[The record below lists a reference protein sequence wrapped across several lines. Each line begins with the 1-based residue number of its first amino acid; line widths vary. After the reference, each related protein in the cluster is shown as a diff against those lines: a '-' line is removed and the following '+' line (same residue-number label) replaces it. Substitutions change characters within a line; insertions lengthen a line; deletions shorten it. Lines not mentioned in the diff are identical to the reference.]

1 MRRRRTGQASSLDLF
16 LDTICNTFG
25 GIMFLAILLS
35 VLVQMRSKEPKPEEP
50 SKVPM
55 TAAEAREI
63 SNQLATLTSTYDRL
77 SELLVELRKKQ
88 PLPED
93 QAIQQIEKKNEQAQ
107 EVLDET
113 TRQQVETAKQLA
125 EQIETNAEIVKSM
138 EEFREQ
144 LIAERAALEKDSLAL
159 DEALSD
165 QMEILKLPKIAT
177 SFKSKVF
184 FLIRYHKVYPLAKSP
199 GPISDNS
206 DLNDADV
213 TIKHL
218 SAEAFTAAPKVS
230 RGWSTAN
237 AELDTYIQACS
248 PSVHVF
254 TVIVWPD
261 SHAEFAAMK
270 EKMIQFGFQY
280 DLQPHPDQPS
290 VPFGRGS
297 GASRVQ

>member
-35 VLVQMRSKEPKPEEP
+35 VLVQMRSKEPKPVEP

-55 TAAEAREI
+55 TASEAREI
-63 SNQLATLTSTYDRL
+63 SSQLATLTSTHNRL

-88 PLPED
+88 PLPAD
-93 QAIQQIEKKNEQAQ
+93 QTIEELVKKSGRAQ
-107 EVLDET
+107 EVLDDA
-113 TRQQVETAKQLA
+113 TRQQAETSKQLA
-125 EQIETNAEIVKSM
+125 QQIQTNAEIVKSM
-138 EEFREQ
+138 EEFRAQ
-144 LIAERAALEKDSLAL
+144 LFAERAALEKDSLAL
-159 DEALSD
+159 DDALSD
-165 QMEILKLPKIAT
+165 QMEVLKLPKIAT

-184 FLIRYHKVYPLAKSP
+184 FLVRYHKIYPLAKSP

-218 SAEAFTAAPKVS
+218 SSEAFTAAPKPA
-230 RGWSTAN
+230 RGWAPTRS
-237 AELDTYIQACS
+237 ELDSYMQACS
-248 PSVHVF
+248 PTTDVF

-270 EKMIQFGFQY
+270 EKMIQLGFQY

>member
-35 VLVQMRSKEPKPEEP
+35 VLVQIRSKEPKPVEP

-55 TAAEAREI
+55 TAAEAREV
-63 SNQLATLTSTYDRL
+63 SNQLATLTTAYDRL
-77 SELLVELRKKQ
+77 TDLLVELRKKQ

-93 QAIQQIEKKNEQAQ
+93 QTIQQLGKESEQAQ
-107 EVLDET
+107 KVLDEAT
-113 TRQQVETAKQLA
+113 QQQVETAKQLA
-125 EQIETNAEIVKSM
+125 QQIQTNAEILQSM
-138 EEFREQ
+138 EECREQ
-144 LIAERAALEKDSLAL
+144 LIAERAALEKDTMAL

-165 QMEILKLPKIAT
+165 QMETLKLPKIAT

-184 FLIRYHKVYPLAKSP
+184 FLMRYHKVYSLANIP

-218 SAEAFTAAPKVS
+218 SPEAFTAAPKPAH
-230 RGWSTAN
+230 GWSTTN
-237 AELDTYIQACS
+237 AELDSYMRACS

-261 SHAEFAAMK
+261 SFAEFAAMK
-270 EKMIQFGFQY
+270 EKMIQLGFQY
-280 DLQPHPDQPS
+280 DLQPHPDEPS

>member
-35 VLVQMRSKEPKPEEP
+35 VLVQMRSKEPKSVEP

-63 SNQLATLTSTYDRL
+63 SNQLVTLTSTYDRL
-77 SELLVELRKKQ
+77 TDLLVELRKKQ

-93 QAIQQIEKKNEQAQ
+93 QTIQQLGKKSEQAQ
-107 EVLDET
+107 KVLDEA
-113 TRQQVETAKQLA
+113 TRQQVETSKQLA
-125 EQIETNAEIVKSM
+125 QQIQTNAEIVKSM

-144 LIAERAALEKDSLAL
+144 LIAERAALEKDALAL

-165 QMEILKLPKIAT
+165 KMEVLKLPKIAT

-184 FLIRYHKVYPLAKSP
+184 FLMRYHKIYPLAKSP

-206 DLNDADV
+206 DLNEAEV

-218 SAEAFTAAPKVS
+218 SSEAFTAAPKPA
-230 RGWSTAN
+230 RGWSTN
-237 AELDTYIQACS
+237 SAELNSYTQACS
-248 PSVHVF
+248 PSIHVF

-270 EKMIQFGFQY
+270 EKMIQLGFQY
-280 DLQPHPDQPS
+280 DFQPHPDQPS

>member
-16 LDTICNTFG
+16 LDTICNAFG

-35 VLVQMRSKEPKPEEP
+35 VLVQMRSKEPKAVES
-50 SKVPM
+50 SKVRM

-63 SNQLATLTSTYDRL
+63 SNQLATLTSTYNRL
-77 SELLVELRKKQ
+77 SDLLVELRKKQ

-93 QAIQQIEKKNEQAQ
+93 QTIQQLGKKSEQAQ
-107 EVLDET
+107 EVLDEA
-113 TRQQVETAKQLA
+113 TRQQVDASKQLA
-125 EQIETNAEIVKSM
+125 QQIQINAEIVQSM

-144 LIAERAALEKDSLAL
+144 LIAERAALEKDALAL

-165 QMEILKLPKIAT
+165 QMAVLKLPKIAT

-184 FLIRYHKVYPLAKSP
+184 FLMRYHKIYPLAKIP

-206 DLNDADV
+206 DLNDAEM
-213 TIKHL
+213 TIKHIG
-218 SAEAFTAAPKVS
+218 AEAFTAAPKPA
-230 RGWSTAN
+230 RGWSTTS
-237 AELDTYIQACS
+237 AELDSYTQACS

-270 EKMIQFGFQY
+270 EKMIQLGFQY
-280 DLQPHPDQPS
+280 DLQPQPDQPS

>member
-1 MRRRRTGQASSLDLF
+1 MKRRRHGQASSLDLF

-35 VLVQMRSKEPKPEEP
+35 VLVQMRSKEPKPVES

-55 TAAEAREI
+55 TAAEARDV
-63 SNQLATLTSTYDRL
+63 SNRLAMLTSSYDRL
-77 SELLVELRKKQ
+77 TDLLVELRKKQ

-93 QAIQQIEKKNEQAQ
+93 EAIQQLGKQSEQAQ
-107 EVLDET
+107 KVLDEA
-113 TRQQVETAKQLA
+113 TRLQVETAKQLA
-125 EQIETNAEIVKSM
+125 QQIQTNAEIVKSM

-144 LIAERAALEKDSLAL
+144 LIAERAALEKDTLAL

-165 QMEILKLPKIAT
+165 QMEVLKLPKIAT

-184 FLIRYHKVYPLAKSP
+184 FLMRYHKIYPLAKMP

-206 DLNDADV
+206 DLNEADV

-218 SAEAFTAAPKVS
+218 GPEAFTAAPKVS
-230 RGWSTAN
+230 RGWSAAS
-237 AELDTYIQACS
+237 AELDTYMQSCS
-248 PSVHVF
+248 PSIHVF

-261 SHAEFAAMK
+261 SYAEFAAIK
-270 EKMIQFGFQY
+270 EKMIQLGFQY
-280 DLQPHPDQPS
+280 DLQPHTDQPS
-290 VPFGRGS
+290 IPFGRGS